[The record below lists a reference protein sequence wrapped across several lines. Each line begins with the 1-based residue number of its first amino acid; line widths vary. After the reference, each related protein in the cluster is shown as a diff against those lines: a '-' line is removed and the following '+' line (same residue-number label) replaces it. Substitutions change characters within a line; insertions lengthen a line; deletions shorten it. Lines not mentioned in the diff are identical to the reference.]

1 MRADL
6 LTKSSRFLR
15 QKKYAD
21 AMRLLEPNVL
31 LYRDSFKYH
40 YILAIACLY
49 SGDFGGAFTYFKRAR
64 EIKPRDPSVLLGFAA
79 LYMRRR
85 ETDRALNMYLEV
97 LDIHPNSKTAK
108 KALKIIRKYSGTD
121 YLSDWIDAGKFSSI
135 YPPLPK
141 VRVNPARVIISL
153 ACVAVACIAVYG
165 ALIGLKVTPL
175 PENAP
180 FQRAF
185 KATSGRNGWMAT
197 SLDQEERERPVETG
211 GSYRYILTRSQV
223 LSMYED
229 ARKLFTTY
237 NDEKAKIFLNRIIA
251 SNASEAIRA
260 KADLLISY
268 MDVPG
273 FDTLKDRISYREVM
287 EDPFLYRDCY
297 VIWRGMATNLAVE
310 QNSTSF
316 DFLVGYDTRTRLEG
330 LVPTAFNF
338 SVGVNPER
346 PLEILGKIAP
356 SQDGGA
362 ILLEGTA
369 IHQLGILER

>member
-15 QKKYAD
+15 QKKYAESI
-21 AMRLLEPNVL
+21 RLLEPNVL
-31 LYRDSFKYH
+31 LYRDSFRYH
-40 YILAIACLY
+40 YILAMACLY
-49 SGDFGGAFTYFKRAR
+49 SGDFGGAFAYFKRAR
-64 EIKPRDPSVLLGFAA
+64 EIKPRDPSALLGFAV

-85 ETDRALNMYLEV
+85 ETDRALDMYLEA
-97 LDIHPNSKTAK
+97 LDIQPNNKTAK

-121 YLSDWIDAGKFSSI
+121 YLSDWIDAGKFSSL

-141 VRVNPARVIISL
+141 VNRNPARIIASL
-153 ACVAVACIAVYG
+153 ACAAAVFVLAYS
-165 ALIGLKVTPL
+165 ALIGLKVMPM
-175 PENAP
+175 PEHAP
-180 FQRAF
+180 FKRAF

-197 SLDQEERERPVETG
+197 SLDQEEREHPVETG

-223 LSMYED
+223 LGMYED

-237 NDEKAKIFLNRIIA
+237 NDEKAKVFLNRIAA
-251 SNASEAIRA
+251 SNASEAIRT
-260 KADLLISY
+260 KAGLLISY

-287 EDPFLYRDCY
+287 EDPFLHRDCY

-316 DFLVGYDTRTRLEG
+316 DFLVGYDTRTKLEG
-330 LVPTAFNF
+330 LVPVTLNF
-338 SVGVNPER
+338 SVAVNPEK
-346 PLEILGKIAP
+346 PLEILGTIAP
-356 SQDGGA
+356 SPDGGA
-362 ILLEGTA
+362 IQLEGTA
-369 IHQLGILER
+369 IHQLGILEQ

>member
-15 QKKYAD
+15 QKKYAE
-21 AMRLLEPNVL
+21 AIRMLEPNVL

-40 YILAIACLY
+40 YILAMACLY

-64 EIKPRDPSVLLGFAA
+64 EIKPRDPSALLGFAA

-85 ETDRALNMYLEV
+85 ETDRALDLYLET
-97 LDIHPNSKTAK
+97 LDIDPNNKTAK

-121 YLSDWIDAGKFSSI
+121 YLSDWIDAGRFSRL

-141 VRVNPARVIISL
+141 VRSNPARIIVSL
-153 ACVAVACIAVYG
+153 VCAVAVSVLAYG
-165 ALIGLKVTPL
+165 ALIGLKVMPL
-175 PENAP
+175 PENTL
-180 FQRAF
+180 FKRAF
-185 KATSGRNGWMAT
+185 KTTPGRNGWMAT
-197 SLDQEERERPVETG
+197 SLDQEDRDSPVETG

-237 NDEKAKIFLNRIIA
+237 NDEKAKIFLNRIIE
-251 SNASEAIRA
+251 SNASESIRT
-260 KADLLISY
+260 KAGLLISY

-287 EDPFLYRDCY
+287 EDPVLYRDCY
-297 VIWRGMATNLAVE
+297 VIWRGMATNLAIE

-316 DFLVGYDTRTRLEG
+316 DFLVGYDTRTKLEG
-330 LVPTAFNF
+330 LVPTLFNF
-338 SVGVNPER
+338 SVGVSPEK
-346 PLEILGKIAP
+346 PLEILGKIVP
-356 SQDGGA
+356 LQGGDA
-362 ILLEGTA
+362 IQLEGTA
-369 IHQLGILER
+369 IHQIGILGR

>member
-40 YILAIACLY
+40 YILAMACLY

-85 ETDRALNMYLEV
+85 ETDRALNMYLEA
-97 LDIHPNSKTAK
+97 LDLHPNSKTAK

-121 YLSDWIDAGKFSSI
+121 YLSDWIDAGKFSSL

-141 VRVNPARVIISL
+141 VRVKPARVIVSL
-153 ACVAVACIAVYG
+153 VCAAVACIAVYG

-251 SNASEAIRA
+251 SNASETIRT
-260 KADLLISY
+260 KAGLLISY

-346 PLEILGKIAP
+346 PLEILGKITP

-369 IHQLGILER
+369 IHQLGLLER